1 MCIRDRAY
9 TVHGLTANLEQ
20 KTLDLSLAYIHKQKL
35 DTTIGYD
42 KYNAHIV
49 SDLMDTRKQLHFM
62 LLTTPQE
69 RKDPTLYFVPKSY
82 RNHQNYQERVRKS
95 NLAYSWLRN
104 KKFFKD
110 L

>member
-1 MCIRDRAY
+1 MIKAY

-69 RKDPTLYFVPKSY
+69 RKDRHCILYLSHIEIIKTTKNVL
-82 RNHQNYQERVRKS
+82 ER
-95 NLAYSWLRN
+95 LT
-104 KKFFKD
+104 
-110 L
+110 